1 MRQLFQLGRI
11 VETQGVYNK
20 LDEDILFVVFVQ
32 HALLRYISCDWGEL
46 SEHDKREND
55 LSVKHNDRRIFAN
68 YEDEHRKDW
77 RIWIIT
83 EADRSC
89 TTILFPKEY

>member
-1 MRQLFQLGRI
+1 MKERFQVGRL
-11 VETQGVYNK
+11 VETRAVFNK
-20 LDEDILFVVFVQ
+20 HYEDRLFTLFVRNS
-32 HALLRYISCDWGEL
+32 LERYISCDWGEL

-89 TTILFPKEY
+89 TTILFPKDY